1 MDAPGISPS
10 AKPLS
15 LDAIRS
21 KADAPTN
28 NLVLLP
34 KAFGRFSVVLAK
46 NTSDI
51 AATAPNFAFEGFCR
65 TEAQP
70 VQEADEGSCLTELL
84 ICGDVGQSVRVSVDR
99 ATIFGLCDAV
109 FGGVGNEPAYSEA
122 RPFSRTERA
131 IVQLFFKIFGR
142 SLPSA
147 FSSIALKEFIV
158 APPQDPNEDPVNPPF
173 KSFVSVKILCNI
185 FDYSGELT
193 IELPEELALF
203 FRPADDKRRGP
214 KTPKIS
220 EWGAQISGRVEGI
233 EMELV
238 AVLAEFQMSLDRI
251 ADLHPGQ
258 VIELGN
264 SNASPLTVCS
274 EGIGLFTAKL
284 GQTSGKFCLSIETLV
299 SAPQ

>member
-1 MDAPGISPS
+1 MDTPGTSPS

-34 KAFGRFSVVLAK
+34 KAFGRFSTVLAK

-51 AATAPNFAFEGFCR
+51 AVTPPHFAFEGFCR

-70 VQEADEGSCLTELL
+70 AQEADESSCLTELL
-84 ICGDVGQSVRVSVDR
+84 ICGDIGQGVRVSVDR
-99 ATIFGLCDAV
+99 TTIFALCDAA

-122 RPFSRTERA
+122 RPFSKTERA
-131 IVQLFFKIFGR
+131 IAQLFFKIFGR

-147 FSSIALKEFIV
+147 FSNIALKEFIV

-173 KSFVSVKILCNI
+173 KSFVSVRILCNI

-193 IELPEELALF
+193 LELPEELALF
-203 FRPADDKRRGP
+203 FRPVDDKRRGP

-220 EWGAQISGRVEGI
+220 EWGTQISGRVEGI

-238 AVLAEFQMSLDRI
+238 AVLAEFQMNLDRI
-251 ADLHPGQ
+251 AGLYAGQ
-258 VIELGN
+258 VIALGN
-264 SNASPLTVCS
+264 STASPLTVCS
-274 EGIGLFTAKL
+274 EGIGLFTARL
-284 GQTSGKFCLSIETLV
+284 GQTSGKFCLSIETLA